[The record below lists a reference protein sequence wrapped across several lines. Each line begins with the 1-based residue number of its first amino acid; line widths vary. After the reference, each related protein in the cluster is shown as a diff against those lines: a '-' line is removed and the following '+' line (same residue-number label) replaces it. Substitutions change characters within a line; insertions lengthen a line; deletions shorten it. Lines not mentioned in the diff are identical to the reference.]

1 MAGSITIARH
11 GEPALS
17 RKVRLTPAQY
27 AEFWAKY
34 EVGGLLPGQT
44 TPSHLTH
51 ESQDATVIYVSTRRR
66 ALESARILIGSRSI
80 IEDVRLIEAPL
91 PPPPF
96 PRALKLSPKLWGFFA
111 RFWWW
116 WFNHHAGQESRAEAT
131 ARVREMAQIFS
142 DRADAGDQVLVV
154 AHGFLN
160 FMLGIELLRMGWRR
174 VWGRGYKYWSTRR
187 FERR

>member
-17 RKVRLTPAQY
+17 RKVKLTPAQY
-27 AEFWAKY
+27 AEFWARY
-34 EVGGLLPGQT
+34 EIGGLLPDQT
-44 TPSHLTH
+44 TPAHLAE
-51 ESQDATVIYVSTRRR
+51 ESKAATIVYVSTRRR
-66 ALESARILIGSRSI
+66 AQESARILIGQRNM

-96 PRALKLSPKLWGFFA
+96 PSWLKLSPKLWGFFA

-116 WFNHHAGQESRAEAT
+116 WFNHHGGQETRAQAT
-131 ARVREMAQIFS
+131 LRAREMAKIFS
-142 DRADAGDQVLVV
+142 DHADAGEHVLVV
-154 AHGFLN
+154 AHGFFN
-160 FMLGIELLRMGWRR
+160 AMLGLELLRLGWGR

>member
-17 RKVRLTPAQY
+17 RKVKLTPAQY

-44 TPSHLTH
+44 TPPHLVE
-51 ESQDATVIYVSTRRR
+51 ESKAATVIYVSTRRR

-80 IEDVRLIEAPL
+80 TEDVRLIEAPL

-96 PRALKLSPKLWGFFA
+96 PRWLKMSPKLWGFFA

-116 WFNHHAGQESRAEAT
+116 WFNHHAGQESRAVAT
-131 ARVREMAQIFS
+131 VRVREMAQIFS
-142 DRADAGDQVLVV
+142 NRADAGEQVLVV

-160 FMLGIELLRMGWRR
+160 FMLGMELLRMGWRR